1 VCWPP
6 AVHEGR
12 WWSVNANGISGQV
25 SRYLRSLGIAASSHA
40 LRHSFAT
47 AALEVSGYDLLTTSR
62 LMRHASVNNTQIY
75 AAIDPRRP
83 AEVVNL
89 LPVPRGE
96 QSTRPTK
103 WTPLIRAYGDA
114 MRS

>member
-1 VCWPP
+1 MLLYLRETKGGKTATVP
-6 AVHEGR
+6 AHPAVVEALLRLPVHEGR

-75 AAIDPRRP
+75 AAIDPRLKP
-83 AEVVNL
+83 
-89 LPVPRGE
+89 
-96 QSTRPTK
+96 S
-103 WTPLIRAYGDA
+103 DA
-114 MRS
+114 